1 MRRAGILIGLACVCA
16 LAAISMRAGSSVD
29 SSRGRRVTS
38 RMETSGP
45 PLLQGMEAPKPGPE
59 MQKLNFLIGT
69 WEMQA
74 EYLKTAMTGDG
85 GKATG
90 WYKAQLGPGGFSV
103 IADFEED
110 GPLGKEIG
118 HEIFS
123 WDPKKNAYEVVIV
136 GNFPGAVVGSAT
148 WEGDNLVI
156 QNEFDAGGT
165 KMSLRSVYL
174 HPVGKSVQIEES
186 SKAGDAPSQLIYKA
200 TVTKK

>member
-1 MRRAGILIGLACVCA
+1 MRKTGTVFGLATLVIV
-16 LAAISMRAGSSVD
+16 LAIGIGAKSSAGKPASQA
-29 SSRGRRVTS
+29 
-38 RMETSGP
+38 M
-45 PLLQGMEAPKPGPE
+45 QAPQPGPE
-59 MQKLNFLIGT
+59 MQRLNFLIGT
-69 WEMQA
+69 WDMQA
-74 EYLKTAMTGDG
+74 EYLKTPMTGDG
-85 GKATG
+85 GKASG

-123 WDPKKNAYEVVIV
+123 WDPKKNAYAIVIV
-136 GNFPGAVVGSAT
+136 GNFPGAAIGTAT

-165 KMSLRSVYL
+165 MMRLRSVYL
-174 HPVGKSVQIEES
+174 HPTGKTVQIEES
-186 SKAGDAPSQLIYKA
+186 SKTGDAPYLLIYKA

>member
-1 MRRAGILIGLACVCA
+1 MRRAGKLIGLLSAFA
-16 LAAISMRAGSSVD
+16 ILAITIGASARTFAGNRAG
-29 SSRGRRVTS
+29 R
-38 RMETSGP
+38 
-45 PLLQGMEAPKPGPE
+45 QAMEAPKPGPE

-69 WEMQA
+69 WDMQA
-74 EYLKTAMTGDG
+74 EYLKTPMTGDG

-103 IADFEED
+103 IADFEEN

-123 WDPKKNAYEVVIV
+123 WDPKKNAYAIVIV
-136 GNFPGAVVGSAT
+136 GNFPGATVGSAT

-156 QNEFDAGGT
+156 LNEFDAGGT
-165 KMSLRSVYL
+165 KMSLRAVYL
-174 HPVGKSVQIEES
+174 HPTGKSVQIEES
-186 SKAGDAPSQLIYKA
+186 SKAGDAPYQLIYKA